1 MNHHRFFIA
10 ILILLAGFSA
20 SSQDYPGYRDSPI
33 AIAQYRHDNTYLKVT
48 YGKPFKRGRKVFG
61 GFVPYGRVW
70 RTGANEATEIT
81 ITKDIYFGPKFVK
94 SGTYSIF
101 SIPGESNWIIILN
114 KKLGQFGAFEYD
126 RKMDLLRITV
136 PVIHSA
142 EREDFLIEFRQ
153 EDNENGVNMVLWW
166 DNIQVK
172 VPIRFL

>member
-1 MNHHRFFIA
+1 MKNIGLGIILFFF
-10 ILILLAGFSA
+10 LATGA
-20 SSQDYPGYRDSPI
+20 ARSQDYPGYRDSPI
-33 AIAQYRHDNTYLKVT
+33 SIAQYKLSDTYIKVT

-81 ITKDIYFGPKFVK
+81 FTEDIYFGPKFVK
-94 SGTYSIF
+94 SGTYSLF
-101 SIPGESNWIIILN
+101 TIPGEETWTIILN

-126 RKMDLLRITV
+126 RKLDLARITV
-136 PVIHSA
+136 PSLNSS

-153 EDNENGVNMVLWW
+153 TDTENIVNMILWW

-172 VPIRFL
+172 IPIKIL